1 MLSVQELEDLRQK
14 LEGGIGAKI
23 KDKRIKAIKVNSAYH
38 WQPPMYIE
46 VGDYYRNL
54 EKDSP
59 YEQVMAIFES
69 TLFLVCTLNR
79 GIKNDM
85 PYFFAREDVRQV
97 IEWK

>member
-1 MLSVQELEDLRQK
+1 MLTEQK
-14 LEGGIGAKI
+14 LEELRKKLERGIGTKI
-23 KDKRIKAIKVNSAYH
+23 KDKRIRAIKVNAGYH

-46 VGDYYRNL
+46 VGNYYRNL

-59 YEQVMAIFES
+59 YEQVTAIFES
-69 TLFLVCTLNR
+69 TLFLVCTPDR